1 MKKIFLYILLIPLM
15 MINVGCHK
23 KQVQKKPDNLIN
35 RSTMANILAE
45 AYIIESLITL
55 NPEDTLNNVESTRGY
70 YHDLFERYHITREQ
84 FNTSMQYYMGDED
97 AANKLVNEANAIL
110 TAKRQEMSISDT
122 ISHADP
128 GAIDIVDLDQ
138 TYRDQMPNNTPP
150 ADQ

>member
-1 MKKIFLYILLIPLM
+1 MEKKYLYLLLIPLM
-15 MINVGCHK
+15 MLNVGCHK
-23 KQVQKKPDNLIN
+23 KQVQKKPDNLIS

-55 NPEDTLNNVESTRGY
+55 NPADTLNNVESSRGY

-84 FNTSMQYYMGDED
+84 FNSSMQYYMGDED

-110 TAKRQEMSISDT
+110 TAKRKELAIIDT
-122 ISHADP
+122 MPPSDP

-138 TYRDQMPNNTPP
+138 TYQDQTLQNELST
-150 ADQ
+150 AQ